1 MVSSSRLEVLSWSF
15 THEACWFEG
24 AAVYLWG
31 AIFRLLSLFPRQAAT
46 LKPYLQ
52 AVRSSLTAAMCL
64 ENFESQVV
72 ERHNKP
78 EVEVRCVS
86 GSKKDGIARVTGRG
100 L

>member
-1 MVSSSRLEVLSWSF
+1 MVSTRLSWSF
-15 THEACWFEG
+15 SHEACWFEG
-24 AAVYLWG
+24 AAVCLWG
-31 AIFRLLSLFPRQAAT
+31 AIFRFLSLFPQQAAT

-78 EVEVRCVS
+78 EVEVRCVP
-86 GSKKDGIARVTGRG
+86 GAKGNGIARVTGGG

>member
-1 MVSSSRLEVLSWSF
+1 MCLWSAVLSF
-15 THEACWFEG
+15 
-24 AAVYLWG
+24 
-31 AIFRLLSLFPRQAAT
+31 LSLFPRQAAT

-86 GSKKDGIARVTGRG
+86 GAKEDGITGWGLVT
-100 L
+100 